1 MAEGAQ
7 MKTQKHMPTTKFIPA
22 ELMRTPRWVC
32 WAPDKAPMRA
42 AGAGRAS
49 STDASTWTT
58 YATAVERAEHDDA
71 LVGVGYVLTGDGIVG
86 IDLDD
91 VLDGEALMPWAA
103 ELIRTLDTYTER
115 TPSGEGVHMF
125 VRGTLPD
132 GMRKQQVM
140 KDGSALEC
148 YTTGRYFT
156 VTGDAL
162 TGCRQI
168 NTLTDAG
175 IALHMQH
182 LQKPATPVQSARITE
197 PRTHARTGEGTPYGL
212 TALRAE
218 CDALASTTEG
228 SRNSALNTAALKAGS
243 LVAGGELSEHIARS
257 EILQAALACGLPQ
270 AEIEATMRSGF
281 SAGMQ
286 QPRSAPQS
294 SGMKWPDSPPP
305 RRERPAPPSA
315 LTLLDSAWEALQ
327 FTQGMKV
334 AGIYVPAYPL
344 LSDAVYGLRGITLL
358 TGPTGAGKTTMTL
371 SMALSVA
378 DGANIDCET
387 CEPLPDTERAQVVYV
402 SAEREPE
409 ILITH
414 MMALI
419 AQIPLRQ
426 LLTGLH
432 TLTAEQDDRLQ
443 SARNKLAHLFS
454 TTLHVVGADD
464 VDMWWDAE
472 WSDTPSHPLI
482 GLQEQ
487 VQKLTDG
494 KRALV
499 IIDTLACLNMQP
511 AEGARPNMSD
521 LDTDRDITHGLRRWR
536 KHLKL
541 SHSAILA
548 VHEESKGAT
557 GSGDTHAVSGSRRY
571 AYGADALLAMMYAE
585 HPEGTRSRGIRTG
598 QIHEGATEIDL
609 MINKARDG
617 GRAGS
622 TIALVHAWQH
632 ESKVNETGMWSH
644 SQRMTA
650 ERSPEAKK
658 WRVDSKKE
666 TA

>member
-1 MAEGAQ
+1 MAEGAT
-7 MKTQKHMPTTKFIPA
+7 MNAQKHMPRTECIPA
-22 ELMRTPRWVC
+22 ELMRTPHWVC
-32 WAPDKAPMRA
+32 WAQDKVPMRA

-58 YATAVERAEHDDA
+58 YATAAQRAERDDA

-115 TPSGEGVHMF
+115 TPSGQGVHMF

-140 KDGSALEC
+140 QDGSALEC

-162 TGCRQI
+162 TDCREV

-175 IALHMQH
+175 TALLIQH
-182 LQKPATPVQSARITE
+182 LQKPATPVQGARITE
-197 PRTHARTGEGTPYGL
+197 PRIHTRTGDGTPYGL

-228 SRNSALNTAALKAGS
+228 SRNSALNTAALKVGS
-243 LVAGGELSEHIARS
+243 LVAGGELSDTFARS
-257 EILQAALACGLPQ
+257 ELLQAALACGLPQ
-270 AEIEATMRSGF
+270 VEIEATMRSGF

-294 SGMKWPDSPPP
+294 SGMKWPDSAPP

-315 LTLLDSAWEALQ
+315 LTPLERAWDALQ

-334 AGIYVPAYPL
+334 AGIYVPEYPF
-344 LSDAVYGLRGITLL
+344 LSDAVCGLRGITLL

-378 DGANIDCET
+378 EGARIDCET
-387 CEPLPDTERAQVVYV
+387 CDTLPDTERAQVVYV

-409 ILITH
+409 ILLTQMLS
-414 MMALI
+414 MMAC
-419 AQIPLRQ
+419 IPLRT

-432 TLTAEQDDRLQ
+432 TLGTDDTDRLNE
-443 SARNKLAHLFS
+443 ARKKLAHLCS
-454 TTLHVVGADD
+454 TTLHMVGADD

-472 WSDTPSHPLI
+472 LSEHPLM
-482 GLQEQ
+482 GLQQRVDE
-487 VQKLTDG
+487 LTQG

-511 AEGARPNMSD
+511 AVNARPNMSD

-536 KHLKL
+536 AHLKQ
-541 SHSAILA
+541 SHSAIVG
-548 VHEESKGAT
+548 VHEEGKGKT
-557 GSGDTHAVSGSRRY
+557 GSGDTHAVRGSSRY
-571 AYGADALLAMMYAE
+571 AYGADALLALMYAD
-585 HPEGTRSRGIRTG
+585 HTDGTRTRGIRSDLLY
-598 QIHEGATEIDL
+598 EGKNEVDL

-622 TIALVHAWQH
+622 TIALVHDWMKGGVVSEIQ
-632 ESKVNETGMWSH
+632 MWSN

-650 ERSPEAKK
+650 ERSTEAVK
-658 WRVDSKKE
+658 WRVANKKD
-666 TA
+666 TQ